1 MQRND
6 LIPVKVECHSGYKAD
21 EYPKRFYLD
30 DYQFDVLEILDRW
43 YQGEN
48 SPDFPAANYFKIR
61 TQNDKTFI
69 LKQEVQN
76 GNWYLWIKGESIHL
90 DL

>member
-43 YQGEN
+43 YQGES

-69 LKQEVQN
+69 LKQEVQS